1 MQTFDLTEETMLDR
15 IEKLEHDVAELE
27 ERLTE
32 LMIYGARSETR
43 R

>member
-1 MQTFDLTEETMLDR
+1 MQTFDLTQETMLDR

-32 LMIYGARSETR
+32 LMIYGAKK
-43 R
+43 